1 MRRDLVQRELVILLN
16 HQHEKE
22 MTGRNISYE
31 DDKRIKELR
40 NFLDSQH
47 DTVSPTIEPSEQYYK
62 YNGKIN
68 TDEVPF

>member
-1 MRRDLVQRELVILLN
+1 MRRDLVQGELVILLN

-47 DTVSPTIEPSEQYYK
+47 DTVSPRIEPSK
-62 YNGKIN
+62 DMKIKN
-68 TDEVPF
+68 YTDEIPF